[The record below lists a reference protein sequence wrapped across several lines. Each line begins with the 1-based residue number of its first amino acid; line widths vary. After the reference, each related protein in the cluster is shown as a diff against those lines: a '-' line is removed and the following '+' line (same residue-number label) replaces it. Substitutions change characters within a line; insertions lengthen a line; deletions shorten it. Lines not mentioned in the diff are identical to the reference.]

1 MNEISHRHTV
11 PVFPAVYTE
20 KQLTMILEKTIWF
33 QEKSADDETMNGG
46 HSMTSK
52 SVERNLRDRFSEIE
66 QELSSI
72 DEIEDTARRKDVM
85 TRLYLLLISRESIRY
100 FYPIF
105 QKSGAENAFVAKD
118 IEDYLSEIWAETNAR
133 YDPSKGAL
141 LSFLTA
147 RMKNRII
154 DDERKSGGIGSLPR
168 SPDTENRN
176 VIFSIDQTAMAEG
189 QSFTGESFLDV
200 LEYRKLMQDQ
210 YEFRSRSERH
220 GSMSGDEPYDLI
232 MDAQLYELAS
242 QILNF
247 LESKPASGKS
257 LNRKK
262 RAAERRYI
270 YYRLFYSSDI
280 INYLKMTHNT
290 TAFRHERDAME
301 AMHFAFTNFCT
312 DRYEKYRNR
321 DEMTPKEILRKPL
334 ERNGNVLPQDK
345 LRPENKAERLCIP
358 LQNEV
363 VRGYFERV
371 EETGV
376 SSANISQMK
385 KKYMQDMYERLLEK
399 DLSYAEIAMPQG

>member
-1 MNEISHRHTV
+1 MASRTV
-11 PVFPAVYTE
+11 E
-20 KQLTMILEKTIWF
+20 NSLR
-33 QEKSADDETMNGG
+33 
-46 HSMTSK
+46 
-52 SVERNLRDRFSEIE
+52 ERFLEIE
-66 QELSSI
+66 RELSSI
-72 DEIEDTARRKDVM
+72 DPKEDTARRKDVM

-105 QKSGAENAFVAKD
+105 QKSGAEKAFVAKD

-141 LSFLTA
+141 LSFLTF

-168 SPDTENRN
+168 SSDTGYRN
-176 VIFSIDQTAMAEG
+176 VIFSIDQQAKSG
-189 QSFTGESFLDV
+189 VQSDTGETILDM
-200 LEYRKLMQDQ
+200 LEYRELMHDQ
-210 YEFRSRSERH
+210 YEFRNQKVRCL
-220 GSMSGDEPYDLI
+220 GMSGDEPYNLV

-247 LESKPASGKS
+247 LESKQKS
-257 LNRKK
+257 SQKSK
-262 RAAERRYI
+262 RTQRGAERRSV

-280 INYLKMTHNT
+280 INYLKLTHNT
-290 TAFRHERDAME
+290 MAFRHERDAME

-312 DRYEKYRNR
+312 DRCEKYQSR
-321 DEMTPKEILRKPL
+321 DEMTPKEILRKPM
-334 ERNGNVLPQDK
+334 EKNENVLPQDK
-345 LRPENKAERLCIP
+345 LRKENLSERLRIP

-371 EETGV
+371 EETRV

-385 KKYMQDMYERLLEK
+385 KKYMLDMYERLREK
-399 DLSYAEIAMPQG
+399 DLSYAEIAIPQE

>member
-1 MNEISHRHTV
+1 
-11 PVFPAVYTE
+11 
-20 KQLTMILEKTIWF
+20 
-33 QEKSADDETMNGG
+33 
-46 HSMTSK
+46 MTSR

-72 DEIEDTARRKDVM
+72 DEKEDTARRKDVM

-118 IEDYLSEIWAETNAR
+118 IEDYLSEIWAEANAR

-168 SPDTENRN
+168 SPETGNRN
-176 VIFSIDQTAMAEG
+176 VIFSIDQTAREGG
-189 QSFTGESFLDV
+189 QSDTGESVLDV
-200 LEYRKLMQDQ
+200 LEFRKLMQDQ
-210 YEFRSRSERH
+210 YKFRNQSEWH
-220 GSMSGDEPYDLI
+220 GSLSGDEPYDLI

-247 LESKPASGKS
+247 LESKQTSNQISKRN
-257 LNRKK
+257 NRG
-262 RAAERRYI
+262 AGRRYV

-280 INYLKMTHNT
+280 INYLKLTHNT

-312 DRYEKYRNR
+312 DRGEKYRSR
-321 DEMTPKEILRKPL
+321 SEMTPKGILRKPL
-334 ERNGNVLPQDK
+334 EKNEYVLPQDK
-345 LRPENKAERLCIP
+345 LRQENKSERLCIP

-371 EETGV
+371 EDIRV

-385 KKYMQDMYERLLEK
+385 KKYMLNMYERLQEK
-399 DLSYAEIAMPQG
+399 DLSYAEIVMP

>member
-1 MNEISHRHTV
+1 M
-11 PVFPAVYTE
+11 A
-20 KQLTMILEKTIWF
+20 
-33 QEKSADDETMNGG
+33 A
-46 HSMTSK
+46 K
-52 SVERNLRDRFSEIE
+52 SVENSLRDRFLEIE

-72 DEIEDTARRKDVM
+72 DPKEDTARRKDVM

-105 QKSGAENAFVAKD
+105 QKSGAEKAFVAKD

-133 YDPSKGAL
+133 YNPSKGAL
-141 LSFLTA
+141 LSFLTS

-168 SPDTENRN
+168 NPDTGSRN
-176 VIFSIDQTAMAEG
+176 LIFSIDQQASAEG
-189 QSFTGESFLDV
+189 QLTTSENFLDV
-200 LEYRKLMQDQ
+200 LEYRKLIHNQGEIRNQ
-210 YEFRSRSERH
+210 NEWH
-220 GSMSGDEPYDLI
+220 GRLFGDELNDLI

-247 LESKPASGKS
+247 LESKQTSS
-257 LNRKK
+257 QNSK
-262 RAAERRYI
+262 RNKRGVERRHL

-280 INYLKMTHNT
+280 INYLKLTHNT
-290 TAFRHERDAME
+290 SAFRHERDAMK

-312 DRYEKYRNR
+312 DRCEKYQSR

-334 ERNGNVLPQDK
+334 ERNENVLPKDR
-345 LRPENKAERLCIP
+345 LRQANKADRLRIP

-363 VRGYFERV
+363 VRGFFERV
-371 EETGV
+371 EKTTV

-385 KKYMQDMYERLLEK
+385 KKYMLNMYERLQEK
-399 DLSYAEIAMPQG
+399 DLSYAEIAMPQE